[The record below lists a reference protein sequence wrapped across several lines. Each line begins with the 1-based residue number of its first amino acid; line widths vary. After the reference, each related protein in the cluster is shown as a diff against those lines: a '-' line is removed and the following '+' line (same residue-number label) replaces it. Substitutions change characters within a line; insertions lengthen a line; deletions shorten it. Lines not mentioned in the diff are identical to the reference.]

1 MRGTTAYI
9 GLGSN
14 LGDRRGMIGQALS
27 LLKACPEVE
36 LSGVSHLMTTAAVGG
51 PRDQGDFLNAVA
63 RITCRLSAEDL
74 LKRLLE
80 IEDRLGRKRVEKWG
94 PRTIDLDILL
104 FGDRIIDQ
112 EELKVPHPLMSSR
125 SFVMTPMVELAGDMV
140 HPQLGK
146 TMREILNLLEG
157 E

>member
-1 MRGTTAYI
+1 M
-9 GLGSN
+9 
-14 LGDRRGMIGQALS
+14 
-27 LLKACPEVE
+27 
-36 LSGVSHLMTTAAVGG
+36 
-51 PRDQGDFLNAVA
+51 
-63 RITCRLSAEDL
+63 
-74 LKRLLE
+74 KRLLE
-80 IEDRLGRKRVEKWG
+80 IEDRLGRRRVEKWG

-146 TMREILNLLEG
+146 TMREILNLLESK
-157 E
+157 

>member
-14 LGDRRGMIGQALS
+14 LGDRRGLIGQALS
-27 LLKACPEVE
+27 LLEACPEVE

-51 PRDQGDFLNAVA
+51 PSDQDDFLNAVA

-80 IEDRLGRKRVEKWG
+80 IEDRLGRRRVEKWG

-104 FGDRIIDQ
+104 FGDRIIDKKD
-112 EELKVPHPLMSSR
+112 LKVPHPLMSSR
-125 SFVMTPMVELAGDMV
+125 SFVMTPMVELAGDVV

-146 TMREILNLLEG
+146 TMREILNLLES

>member
-1 MRGTTAYI
+1 MREITAYI

-14 LGDRRGMIGQALS
+14 LGNRRKLISQALS
-27 LLKACPEVE
+27 LLEDCPEVE
-36 LSGVSHLMTTAAVGG
+36 LSGVSRLRTTTAVGG
-51 PRDQGDFLNAVA
+51 PSGQGDFLNAVA
-63 RITCRLSAEDL
+63 RITCRMSAEDL

-80 IEDRLGRKRVEKWG
+80 IENRLGRKRLEKWG
-94 PRTIDLDILL
+94 PREIDLDILL
-104 FGDRIIDQ
+104 FGDRIIDK

-125 SFVMTPMVELAGDMV
+125 GFVMTPMVELAEEVV

-146 TMREILNLLEG
+146 TMREILNLLES